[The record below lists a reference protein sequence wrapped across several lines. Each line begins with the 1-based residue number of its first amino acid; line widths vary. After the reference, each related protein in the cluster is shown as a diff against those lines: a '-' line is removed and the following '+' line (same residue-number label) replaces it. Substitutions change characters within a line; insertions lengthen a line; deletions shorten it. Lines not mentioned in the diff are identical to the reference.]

1 MKDRLVDIVKKM
13 ESKKVY
19 GIMSYL
25 EGKPRAGTTKE
36 IGNEHL
42 KEMRKMELHGDYFRR
57 RDEAVNMDVEKS
69 EQWLEQSHLRFE
81 TESLLCAAQ
90 EQALA
95 TRYMRSKIWGTGSC
109 TKCRLCK
116 EQDETVHHIVSGCK
130 MLTGTQYTYRH
141 NQVAKYVHWVVL
153 KDRGVNVSES
163 WIKHEPKDTVTVG
176 EDIILWDVSIITDK
190 KVMCNRPDITIHDT
204 KNRTCLFID
213 VSVPVCRNVV
223 RKEAEKIVKYRN
235 LEIEIQKCWDL
246 KTVRTIPVVIGAL
259 GTVCNGISEY
269 LKAISPNIEF
279 GIVQKTAL
287 LGTAHILRNFL
298 TPL

>member
-1 MKDRLVDIVKKM
+1 MNDPLVNIVKRT

-36 IGNEHL
+36 IGDEHL
-42 KEMRKMELHGDYFRR
+42 KELMKMELHGDYFKQ
-57 RDEAVNMDVEKS
+57 RDEAVNIDVEKS
-69 EQWLEQSHLRFE
+69 QQWLEQSHLRFE

-95 TRYMRSKIWGTGSC
+95 TRYIASKIWGTGSC

-116 EQDETVHHIVSGCK
+116 EQNETVHHIVSGCK

-141 NQVAKYVHWVVL
+141 NQVAKYIHWTIL

-163 WIKHEPKDTVTVG
+163 WIKHVPEDTVTVG

-190 KVMCNRPDITIHDT
+190 KVKSNRPDITIHDT
-204 KNRTCLFID
+204 KNKTCLFID
-213 VSVPVCRNVV
+213 VSVPICRNVV
-223 RKEAEKIVKYRN
+223 RKEAEKIVKYRD
-235 LEIEIQKCWDL
+235 LEIEIQKCWNL
-246 KTVRTIPVVIGAL
+246 KRVRTIPIVVGAL

-269 LKAISPNIEF
+269 ANTISPNIEF
-279 GIVQKTAL
+279 RILQKTAL
-287 LGTAHILRNFL
+287 LGTVHILRNVL